1 MLAIGQHHTVEEAS
15 EELLE
20 FILEP
25 RNWVALERLKLEPSA
40 RPGQNPQY
48 QRRVGL
54 LRICASVD
62 VTPSLSVFL
71 RVAFR
76 APGLTPMRAA
86 DHLEAFLKKRLP
98 FTPNSEWQV
107 EIDSRQWIHFIRRWS
122 APSLQA

>member
-15 EELLE
+15 DDLLD

-25 RNWVALERLKLEPSA
+25 RNWVALERLQEEPEA
-40 RPGQNPQY
+40 RPGQNPHY

-62 VTPSLSVFL
+62 VTPALEVFL

-76 APGLTPMRAA
+76 APGLTPMRAS
-86 DHLEAFLKKRLP
+86 DHLEAFLRKRVP
-98 FTPNSEWQV
+98 FTANSEWQV
-107 EIDSRQWIHFIRRWS
+107 EIDGRQWIHFFRRWTGTNLV
-122 APSLQA
+122 A